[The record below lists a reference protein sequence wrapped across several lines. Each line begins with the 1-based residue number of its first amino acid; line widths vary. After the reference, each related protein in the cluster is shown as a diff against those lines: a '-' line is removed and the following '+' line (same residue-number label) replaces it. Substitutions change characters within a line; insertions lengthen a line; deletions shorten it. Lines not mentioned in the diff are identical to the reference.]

1 LTVNNTVHEG
11 ISAALGTFLD
21 ERHGEAA
28 AIDERLGPLVDELRR
43 AVFSGGKRLRPLFA
57 LWGYRAA
64 GAEVGEPML
73 RAAASLEMLHTFAL
87 IQDDVLD
94 RSPTRRG
101 APASHVMLATHAETG
116 DRERFGASAAIL
128 LGDLALIWADRMLGE
143 SAFPPDRLRAG
154 YRIYHELRAEVAL
167 GQYLDVLASHL
178 ERLTEDDALR
188 VSRYKTATYTV
199 QRPIQLGMALGGAP
213 PELLDRVPAYAVPAG
228 VAFQLRDDLLGAF
241 GNPEATGKPSGEDLL
256 ERKPTWLLAR
266 TQRLRPEA
274 ARIRDVAG
282 LRRAMLESGAVAEAE
297 SKIGALAG
305 EALEAA
311 RGMPVPDERVQE
323 LVDLTE
329 RLVWRTS

>member
-1 LTVNNTVHEG
+1 MASTIHEG
-11 ISAALGTFLD
+11 ISRVLGTFLE
-21 ERHGEAA
+21 ERHREAA
-28 AIDERLGPLVDELRR
+28 DIDGRLGPLVDELRR

-57 LWGYRAA
+57 VWGHRAV
-64 GAEVGEPML
+64 GAEVGDPML

-87 IQDDVLD
+87 IQDDVID
-94 RSPTRRG
+94 RSATRRG

-143 SAFPPDRLRAG
+143 SGFPADRLREG
-154 YRIYHELRAEVAL
+154 YRIYNELRAEVAL

-178 ERLTEDDALR
+178 ERLTEEDALR

-213 PELLDRVPAYAVPAG
+213 PELLGRVPAYAVPAG

-241 GNPEATGKPSGEDLL
+241 GNPDATGKPSGEDLL

-266 TQRLRPEA
+266 TLRLRPEA
-274 ARIRDVAG
+274 ARVRDVAG
-282 LRRAMLESGAVAEAE
+282 LRRSMLESGAVADAE
-297 SKIGALAG
+297 SKIGALAD

-311 RGMPVPDERVQE
+311 RRLPVPAECVRE
-323 LVDLTE
+323 LVDLTQ

>member
-1 LTVNNTVHEG
+1 MKDTIYEA
-11 ISAALGTFLD
+11 ISPVLGKFLD
-21 ERHGEAA
+21 ERREEAA
-28 AIDERLGPLVDELRR
+28 AIDPRLGPLVEELRR

-57 LWGYRAA
+57 VWGHRAA
-64 GAEVGEPML
+64 SGEEVGEPML
-73 RAAASLEMLHTFAL
+73 RAAAALEMLHTFAL
-87 IQDDVLD
+87 IQDDVID

-101 APASHVMLATHAETG
+101 GPASHVTLSARAETG
-116 DRERFGASAAIL
+116 DRERFGVSAAIL
-128 LGDLALIWADRMLGE
+128 LSDLALIWADRLLGE
-143 SAFPPDRLRAG
+143 SGFPPDRLRAG
-154 YRIYHELRAEVAL
+154 YRIYDELRAEVAL

-178 ERLTEDDALR
+178 ERLTEEDALR

-213 PELLDRVPAYAVPAG
+213 TELLDRVPAYAVPAG

-241 GNPEATGKPSGEDLL
+241 GDPDATGKPSGQDLL

-266 TQRLRPEA
+266 TLRLRPEA
-274 ARIRDVAG
+274 ADVRDVAG

-311 RGMPVPDERVQE
+311 RRMPVPADRARE
-323 LVDLTE
+323 LVELTE
-329 RLVWRTS
+329 RLVWRTH